1 MLQISWT
8 FIYFL
13 FPLFCL
19 TTYISL
25 DTGFTQCHSDFN
37 QLKRTG
43 IYQLLNP
50 QIISK
55 ILLLIIVVVCSIR
68 ITRTHTIVIIS
79 IIIEFL
85 NAYILFSSLYTLI
98 IISKMYM
105 NDKKCSLNESK
116 NNGISGH
123 YFTYI
128 YYFQV
133 LTHLVDS
140 ISLELKNPFFI
151 FFATEVFQIQTT
163 KFFEFNFHPFQK
175 SKSFQSVI
183 GMMLFFGYIL
193 FSWGTLFDTLIIGY
207 HTPRQAILGTVLG
220 ILSTLLY
227 QLFLQVPFK
236 FQSLLNSFF
245 LIIVIGCY
253 YILTQEILNGIVCV
267 LAITSLILTVV
278 IEYYNNY
285 QHIDSSLILI

>member
-1 MLQISWT
+1 MFQISWT
-8 FIYFL
+8 FICFL

-37 QLKRTG
+37 QLKRIG

-55 ILLLIIVVVCSIR
+55 ILLLIILVVCSIR
-68 ITRTHTIVIIS
+68 ITRARAIVIIS

-98 IISKMYM
+98 IISKIYM
-105 NDKKCSLNESK
+105 NDKKCSFNESK
-116 NNGISGH
+116 YNGISGH

-140 ISLELKNPFFI
+140 ISLELKNPFFM
-151 FFATEVFQIQTT
+151 FFTTEVFQIQRI

-175 SKSFQSVI
+175 SKSFQSVF
-183 GMMLFFGYIL
+183 GMLLFFGYIL

-207 HTPRQAILGTVLG
+207 HTPRQVIIGIVLG
-220 ILSTLLY
+220 ILSTFLY
-227 QLFLQVPFK
+227 QLFILIPFK
-236 FQSLLNSFF
+236 FQSLLNSLF
-245 LIIVIGCY
+245 LIIVTSCY
-253 YILTQEILNGIVCV
+253 YILTHEVLNGIECAV
-267 LAITSLILTVV
+267 AITSLVFTVV

-285 QHIDSSLILI
+285 QHINTTTMLI